1 MAAALSMPAQ
11 STGRAEVQTPTDEL
25 LAAARDGD
33 HAALERVLAMI
44 ERRVYTLAL
53 RLTCE
58 PAAAEDL
65 SQDAMLKICRH
76 IGRYRVG
83 SNFWGW
89 VYRIVVNQAHDIR
102 RAAKPTVP
110 ELEDHPVPPNHDP
123 VRNDQLRRVMQ
134 ALKILT
140 EKERDALVLTDIEG
154 YTSKEAARIL
164 GCLPMA
170 VRTRASAA
178 RKKVRERLSRFYP
191 ELREAV

>member
-1 MAAALSMPAQ
+1 MPAQ
-11 STGRAEVQTPTDEL
+11 AVSRANVPTPTDEL
-25 LAAARDGD
+25 LSAARDGD
-33 HAALERVLAMI
+33 RTALERVLAMI
-44 ERRVYTLAL
+44 ERRVYTLSF
-53 RLTCE
+53 RLACD
-58 PAAAEDL
+58 PVAAEDL
-65 SQDAMLKICRH
+65 AQEAMLKICRH

-110 ELEDHPVPPNHDP
+110 DLEDRPVPPNQDP
-123 VRNDQLRRVMQ
+123 VRSDQLRRVMQ
-134 ALKILT
+134 AMRTLT
-140 EKERDALVLTDIEG
+140 EKERSALVLTDLEG

-178 RKKVRERLSRFYP
+178 RKKVRERLIRFYP
-191 ELREAV
+191 ELEEAV